1 MTDETTSSGVDA
13 SGAPAACVEHFEP
26 FDQDLANE
34 YPQRIGAI
42 RERCPVLWSDAHWSE
57 TSSGFWVL
65 TRYDDVLAAAQ
76 NWQRFSS
83 AQGAAPVQ
91 FDLDVF
97 RMIPLETDPPIHRN
111 IRHVL
116 TPFFAPEALK
126 GADEGI
132 RTIVQELLQAC
143 ARQSPC
149 DFISAFTVT
158 LPSRVFFEIFL
169 GEDPKEIAWII
180 EIIDMLFAKPESAAE
195 KAPDLLMWCA
205 QVLESRRT
213 EGRRDDVLGA
223 VAHAG
228 NTPDFTLTEMER
240 IQTVMLLIL
249 AGMETTATALGHVGY
264 RLASDTSFR
273 AELGKMDGPRL
284 DRAIDELL
292 RIDSPVPAAGRTL
305 TEDTTIGSCPMAK
318 GDRVFVSW
326 LAANRD
332 PKAFPNPDELDL
344 TREAGRHL
352 AFGAGQHRCLGSH
365 LAKRELRYAIEEIC
379 KLSVFDLVP
388 VTEITYRA
396 GPARGPASL
405 PISLA
410 L

>member
-1 MTDETTSSGVDA
+1 MSDATTSTATSGPP
-13 SGAPAACVEHFEP
+13 PAGVCVEQFEP
-26 FDQDLANE
+26 FDQDLANN
-34 YPQRIGAI
+34 YHQKIGAL
-42 RERCPVLWSDAHWSE
+42 RERCPVFWSDAHWSE
-57 TSSGFWVL
+57 TGTGFWVL
-65 TRYDDVLAAAQ
+65 TGYDDVLGAAQ
-76 NWQRFSS
+76 NWQRYSS

-97 RMIPLETDPPIHRN
+97 RMIPLETDPPVHRN

-132 RTIVQELLQAC
+132 RAIVQELLQAC

-149 DFISAFTVT
+149 DYISAFTVT

-180 EIIDMLFAKPESAAE
+180 DIIDILFAKPESAGE
-195 KAPDLLMWCA
+195 RAPDLLMWCA
-205 QVLESRRT
+205 QVLESRRD
-213 EGRRDDVLGA
+213 EGRTDDVLGA

-249 AGMETTATALGHVGY
+249 AGMETTATALGLVGY
-264 RLASDTSFR
+264 RLATDPALRAQFR
-273 AELGKMDGPRL
+273 AMDGPRI

-292 RIDSPVPAAGRTL
+292 RVDSPVPAAGRTL
-305 TEDTTIGSCPMAK
+305 TEDTEIGGCPMHK
-318 GDRVFVSW
+318 GERVFLSW
-326 LAANRD
+326 LGANRD

-365 LAKRELRYAIEEIC
+365 LAKRELRYAIEEIS
-379 KLSVFDLVP
+379 KLSAFDLVP
-388 VTEITYRA
+388 GTEITYRA

-405 PISLA
+405 PVTVA